1 MITTLTYNF
10 TVGKATESLHLVESS
25 DGRNAIAALDVSD
38 YDGTRFDIE
47 NVRSLISN
55 KYAKVSS
62 RSIVGTVIESN
73 TDDILITDVISPSG
87 DALYYKGLIRFKGA
101 TSILIDGVK
110 VDTNDDKFFYTND
123 RGTVTY
129 VFENRSIE
137 IEEEFY
143 PVYINGHDHQ
153 LDEIM
158 SMDDKYYSA
167 IRDGELFSITVASS
181 DVYVSVKNDSWLS
194 VKEYNK
200 RKPKE
205 LNLYIK
211 PYFCGVPDIYQGYD
225 SLLIYEAEQPSVSII
240 DVSMGMCS
248 VYGDYIYL
256 PHEYIYSSDIVLY
269 MVDPK
274 DITIKKQ
281 VEISKFG
288 NSVFL
293 KSGKVYAPELSR
305 TVSENGYKIAADY
318 RYAIYEQN
326 NISIP
331 IVNPSEVD
339 YISVCITPTRIRRD
353 KADSINLSN
362 DIKYFVINKFGSII
376 ESNVKVDYTDYVT
389 YFNII
394 GGEVF
399 EIPLTTKPEISQ
411 YKDIFSIYG
420 LSEIAKVRIKK
431 IPTKAVANN
440 RLSIPKQ
447 DSSGLRQVR
456 DISNSINVLKYMG
469 DKNLFLN
476 AGVTSIPT
484 DISTNASIAKYISGP
499 IKTVLKIDYSRD
511 INEVNYTEVSD
522 SEILSFAKD
531 MSKFS
536 KTDKTKY
543 KVYGIYN
550 SEVTEFDMSGAV
562 YPEDEDAIY
571 LAMDNSTLL
580 MHDAIGV
587 SYGSNLPKRYIKI

>member
-1 MITTLTYNF
+1 M
-10 TVGKATESLHLVESS
+10 
-25 DGRNAIAALDVSD
+25 
-38 YDGTRFDIE
+38 
-47 NVRSLISN
+47 
-55 KYAKVSS
+55 
-62 RSIVGTVIESN
+62 
-73 TDDILITDVISPSG
+73 
-87 DALYYKGLIRFKGA
+87 
-101 TSILIDGVK
+101 
-110 VDTNDDKFFYTND
+110 
-123 RGTVTY
+123 
-129 VFENRSIE
+129 
-137 IEEEFY
+137 
-143 PVYINGHDHQ
+143 
-153 LDEIM
+153 
-158 SMDDKYYSA
+158 
-167 IRDGELFSITVASS
+167 
-181 DVYVSVKNDSWLS
+181 
-194 VKEYNK
+194 
-200 RKPKE
+200 
-205 LNLYIK
+205 
-211 PYFCGVPDIYQGYD
+211 
-225 SLLIYEAEQPSVSII
+225 
-240 DVSMGMCS
+240 
-248 VYGDYIYL
+248 
-256 PHEYIYSSDIVLY
+256 
-269 MVDPK
+269 
-274 DITIKKQ
+274 
-281 VEISKFG
+281 
-288 NSVFL
+288 
-293 KSGKVYAPELSR
+293 SR

-571 LAMDNSTLL
+571 LAIDNSTLL

>member
-1 MITTLTYNF
+1 
-10 TVGKATESLHLVESS
+10 
-25 DGRNAIAALDVSD
+25 
-38 YDGTRFDIE
+38 
-47 NVRSLISN
+47 
-55 KYAKVSS
+55 
-62 RSIVGTVIESN
+62 
-73 TDDILITDVISPSG
+73 
-87 DALYYKGLIRFKGA
+87 
-101 TSILIDGVK
+101 
-110 VDTNDDKFFYTND
+110 
-123 RGTVTY
+123 
-129 VFENRSIE
+129 
-137 IEEEFY
+137 
-143 PVYINGHDHQ
+143 
-153 LDEIM
+153 
-158 SMDDKYYSA
+158 
-167 IRDGELFSITVASS
+167 
-181 DVYVSVKNDSWLS
+181 
-194 VKEYNK
+194 
-200 RKPKE
+200 
-205 LNLYIK
+205 
-211 PYFCGVPDIYQGYD
+211 
-225 SLLIYEAEQPSVSII
+225 
-240 DVSMGMCS
+240 MGMCS

-531 MSKFS
+531 MYKFS

-562 YPEDEDAIY
+562 YPEDENAIY
-571 LAMDNSTLL
+571 LAIDNSTLL

>member
-1 MITTLTYNF
+1 M
-10 TVGKATESLHLVESS
+10 G
-25 DGRNAIAALDVSD
+25 
-38 YDGTRFDIE
+38 
-47 NVRSLISN
+47 
-55 KYAKVSS
+55 
-62 RSIVGTVIESN
+62 
-73 TDDILITDVISPSG
+73 
-87 DALYYKGLIRFKGA
+87 
-101 TSILIDGVK
+101 
-110 VDTNDDKFFYTND
+110 KFF
-123 RGTVTY
+123 
-129 VFENRSIE
+129 
-137 IEEEFY
+137 
-143 PVYINGHDHQ
+143 
-153 LDEIM
+153 
-158 SMDDKYYSA
+158 A
-167 IRDGELFSITVASS
+167 
-181 DVYVSVKNDSWLS
+181 
-194 VKEYNK
+194 
-200 RKPKE
+200 KE

-399 EIPLTTKPEISQ
+399 EIPLTTKPDISQ

-447 DSSGLRQVR
+447 GSSGLRQVR

-536 KTDKTKY
+536 KTEKTKY
-543 KVYGIYN
+543 KAYGIYN

-571 LAMDNSTLL
+571 LAIDNSTLL